1 MRKLVLFFLL
11 AAAGVSAQDQVLA
24 LKNQIIDIQNKGRLG
39 FSELVLCSKVMG
51 FGSYVPLEK
60 PVLKKGA
67 ELLVYYQ
74 PLNVFT
80 NRVKGQ
86 YEIWYTQDIAILSP
100 AGETLFEQ
108 KGFLEFHYF
117 SRTPVFDLFATN
129 TLDITD
135 VPAGSYV
142 YLAVLRD
149 KLKDASAEYKVPFEV
164 SR

>member
-1 MRKLVLFFLL
+1 MRKLVLCFLL
-11 AAAGVSAQDQVLA
+11 VAAGVSAQDQVLA
-24 LKNQIIDIQNKGRLG
+24 LKNQIIDIQNKGKLG

-100 AGETLFEQ
+100 AGEKLFEQ

-117 SRTPVFDLFATN
+117 SRTRCSTSSPPTRWISPTCRQAPTCTWPCCVT
-129 TLDITD
+129 
-135 VPAGSYV
+135 G
-142 YLAVLRD
+142 
-149 KLKDASAEYKVPFEV
+149 
-164 SR
+164 

>member
-1 MRKLVLFFLL
+1 MRKLVLCFLL

-24 LKNQIIDIQNKGRLG
+24 LKNQIIDIQNKGKLA
-39 FSELVLCSKVMG
+39 FSDFVLCSKVMG

-86 YEIWYTQDIAILSP
+86 YEIWYTQDVAILSP
-100 AGETLFEQ
+100 AGEKLFEQ

-129 TLDITD
+129 TMNLSD

-142 YLAVLRD
+142 YLAVLHD
-149 KLKDASAEYKVPFEV
+149 KLKDASAEYKVTFEV
-164 SR
+164 GR

>member
-1 MRKLVLFFLL
+1 MRKLVLCFLL

-24 LKNQIIDIQNKGRLG
+24 LKNQIIDIQNKGKLG
-39 FSELVLCSKVMG
+39 FSDFVLCSKVMG

-60 PVLKKGA
+60 PALKKGA

-86 YEIWYTQDIAILSP
+86 YEIWYTQDVAILSP
-100 AGETLFEQ
+100 AGEKLFEQ

-129 TLDITD
+129 TMDLTD

-142 YLAVLRD
+142 YLVVLHD
-149 KLKDASAEYKVPFEV
+149 QLKDASAEYKVPFEV
-164 SR
+164 GR

>member
-1 MRKLVLFFLL
+1 MRKLVLCFLL

-24 LKNQIIDIQNKGRLG
+24 LKNQIIDIQNKGTLG

-80 NRVKGQ
+80 N
-86 YEIWYTQDIAILSP
+86 
-100 AGETLFEQ
+100 
-108 KGFLEFHYF
+108 

-135 VPAGSYV
+135 VPAGSSV
-142 YLAVLRD
+142 YLAVLHDR
-149 KLKDASAEYKVPFEV
+149 LKDTSAEYKVPFEI

>member
-1 MRKLVLFFLL
+1 MRKLVLCFLL

-39 FSELVLCSKVMG
+39 FSEFVLCSKVMG
-51 FGSYVPLEK
+51 FGSFVPLEK
-60 PVLKKGA
+60 PVLKRGS

-100 AGETLFEQ
+100 SGEKLFEQ

-129 TLDITD
+129 TLDLGD

-142 YLAVLRD
+142 YQVVLQDR
-149 KLKDASAEYKVPFEV
+149 LKDASAEYKVPFEV